1 MRRSGPVALALVAGT
16 LCWGSVCAQTPAP
29 TPASTDW
36 LGKQFGYVADNES
49 LRALLYEFGTT
60 LGVPVI
66 VSSAV
71 NVVADGE
78 VPVTSAERFLAEI
91 HTRYGLIWVYDG
103 TMLYLYDGTESVSET
118 VPFPS
123 ARRSAFQNAVETTGI
138 RGVPLN
144 WIHLPAENA
153 LQLSG
158 PPRFVEWAAEL
169 AKGLVGTGD
178 MTASLGE
185 ADFAI
190 RIFEVEH
197 GYADGSAGS
206 TDGVGLAGLA
216 EMVAKLMNV
225 GHMSSVVGTAS
236 GSAADSVPKLRGSGV
251 IGTAQEPASAEVGVV
266 AARAAGDEAFV
277 FGDSRLN
284 AIVVRDLAA
293 RMPVYER
300 LIAQLDRPVDQIE
313 IAVSVL
319 DVDASAAEE
328 LGFEFASGPFEF
340 DMRAADAT
348 VRYDQEVLD
357 VEGIAVRIRALHNAG
372 RSRVLTRPSVTTLDN
387 HEASFRNNRTFYVRL
402 GGNDAEA
409 VDLAP
414 VSYGWVVRIRPHIVY
429 GGDHRQV
436 QLAIHIEDGSRGGA
450 DLAVTGVP
458 EVSQNVIRTRAVVR
472 EGGSLMIGGYTV
484 REQTRFRQRIPVVG
498 RIPLVG
504 RLLSTR
510 ADRDQSVA
518 RYFLITPTIL
528 RAGISYSINTGFE
541 GDPLDSA
548 DAVTVVSAAVNPDP
562 EPQAPVPVSEPIEET
577 PALKPSSKLPALE
590 SPRNVRSPS
599 PRSGAETPDRL
610 RYIDVGAYPADYYAV
625 QVIALSSAD
634 RLEAF
639 VQAHGLQHMMGVAR
653 HGRAKAGFALLEGV
667 YPDRAAALAATER
680 LSDDDRFGIPFI
692 RRLESLRTP
701 MPIIPDTGLAHRPAL
716 RSTTNPRNFP

>member
-1 MRRSGPVALALVAGT
+1 MPGSRPAVLALVAGT
-16 LCWGSVCAQTPAP
+16 LCWGSVCAQTPGP
-29 TPASTDW
+29 TQASTDW

-78 VPVTSAERFLAEI
+78 VPVASAERFLAEI
-91 HTRYGLIWVYDG
+91 HARYGLIWVYDG

-169 AKGLVGTGD
+169 AKGLAGSGD

-197 GYADGSAGS
+197 GYADGSTGG

-216 EMVAKLMNV
+216 EMIAKLMNV
-225 GHMSSVVGTAS
+225 GHVSGMAGAAA
-236 GSAADSVPKLRGSGV
+236 GSAADGVSKMRGSGL
-251 IGTAQEPASAEVGVV
+251 IGAAGAPDSAGIGPVV
-266 AARAAGDEAFV
+266 AARGAGDEAFV
-277 FGDSRLN
+277 FGDPRLN

-300 LIAQLDRPVDQIE
+300 LIAELDRPVDQIE

-340 DMRAADAT
+340 DMGAADAT
-348 VRYDQEVLD
+348 IRYDEEVLD

-429 GGDHRQV
+429 GGDHRLV

-472 EGGSLMIGGYTV
+472 EGGSLLIGGYTV

-504 RLLSTR
+504 RLLSAR

-528 RAGISYSINTGFE
+528 HAGISYSINTGFE
-541 GDPLDSA
+541 GDALDRA
-548 DAVTVVSAAVNPDP
+548 DAVAPVPAAANPAP
-562 EPQAPVPVSEPIEET
+562 TPQAPAPVAEPVDDTGQGE
-577 PALKPSSKLPALE
+577 PSSGVPARE
-590 SPRNVRSPS
+590 PPGVRPTT
-599 PRSGAETPDRL
+599 SGPGREVFHGP
-610 RYIDVGAYPADYYAV
+610 RYIDVGAYPAGHYAV

-634 RLEAF
+634 RLDAF

-653 HGRAKAGFALLEGV
+653 PGAAEAGFALLEGV
-667 YPDRAAALAATER
+667 YPDRAAALAAAER
-680 LSDDDRFGIPFI
+680 LRDDDRFGIPFV
-692 RRLESLRTP
+692 RRVESLRTP
-701 MPIIPDTGLAHRPAL
+701 TPILRDTGVAHRPSL
-716 RSTTNPRNFP
+716 RSTTNPRSFP

>member
-1 MRRSGPVALALVAGT
+1 MRRGTPTALSLLAGALYWAT
-16 LCWGSVCAQTPAP
+16 VCAQTPVP
-29 TPASTDW
+29 TQASDDW

-66 VSSAV
+66 VSGAV
-71 NVVADGE
+71 NAVADGE
-78 VPVTSAERFLAEI
+78 VPVASAERFLAEV
-91 HTRYGLIWVYDG
+91 HTRFGLIWVYDG

-123 ARRSAFQNAVETTGI
+123 ALRGAFQDAVETTGI

-169 AKGLVGTGD
+169 AKGLAGTGD
-178 MTASLGE
+178 MTAPLGE

-197 GYADGSAGS
+197 GYADGSTGS

-225 GHMSSVVGTAS
+225 GHMSGAASTAVGA
-236 GSAADSVPKLRGSGV
+236 AADAVPKLRGSGV
-251 IGTAQEPASAEVGVV
+251 VGAPAASAGVGPVV

-277 FGDSRLN
+277 FGDPRLN

-300 LIAQLDRPVDQIE
+300 LIAELDRPVDQIE

-340 DMRAADAT
+340 DIGAADGAI
-348 VRYDQEVLD
+348 RYDEEALD

-387 HEASFRNNRTFYVRL
+387 HQASFRNNRTFYVRL

-429 GGDHRQV
+429 GGDHRLV

-472 EGGSLMIGGYTV
+472 EGGSLLIGGYTV

-541 GDPLDSA
+541 GEALDSA
-548 DAVTVVSAAVNPDP
+548 DAVTAVSAAANPDP
-562 EPQAPVPVSEPIEET
+562 APQAPVPVSGPVEET
-577 PALKPSSKLPALE
+577 DAPEPSSDLPAQE

-599 PRSGAETPDRL
+599 SDNGAESLDRL
-610 RYIDVGAYPADYYAV
+610 GYIGVGAYPADHYAV

-653 HGRAKAGFALLEGV
+653 HGAAAAGFALLEGV
-667 YPDRAAALAATER
+667 YPDRAAALAAAER
-680 LSDDDRFGIPFI
+680 LRDDDRFGIPFI

-701 MPIIPDTGLAHRPAL
+701 TPIPPETGLAHRPAL